1 MTDYLLALAF
11 GVALLFGYW
20 LMSRLDGFLDKLD
33 KQ

>member
-20 LMSRLDGFLDKLD
+20 LMSRLDSFLDKLD